1 MSSSRRTYDT
11 DNITLR
17 TVFAKNPGNVNV
29 PALRVLT
36 ADGTGSCYWAIPSS
50 LGQNPSFNEIITSA
64 GTYTADLSYN
74 KFRLLAGENIGMVN
88 GAPGSNQTTLFGKAF
103 SQIDISGDNTVYA
116 FWENQLH
123 SAFKIAGEGG
133 IQVSADPT
141 TQTIFINGPS
151 GVINVSTGI
160 YGFNQVKVTPTTSTI
175 TSNIL
180 NYGGDFITATS
191 PSSLLRFLGYN
202 DIILS
207 TNVTRDAVFFTISTF
222 TSQDYLAISN
232 VAYAAYPSTLSTVS
246 SLYVQQTL
254 FNSTIE
260 YLSSYSGFGFSS
272 VVSSI
277 NALALSTGEKFYTL
291 TGLINANTVAIGNLS
306 NAVAQTNLNIISTVA
321 GLGSA
326 GYLSTAGGG
335 SGDVTS
341 AQLKSTVI
349 GLGTS
354 GYLSTGG
361 QGLFSTVYINLQ
373 PQDAPPWNS
382 NVPTLGFDPE
392 PNPLALD
399 IFGSARIL
407 KDLYVGSTTTIIGTG
422 GVSSSNILT
431 NVVSSGTSVVSSL
444 GFINP
449 ADGQTLFLQV
459 VGGSLQFNNTP
470 VGSGV
475 PGVISTPNL
484 NSTITGLGLIY
495 PSTLSMMSSINASVS
510 SLSTALGAVGG
521 GNLTTNNLI
530 STVAGLGQLYPS
542 TLSMMSSI
550 NASMSSF
557 STAIGPIA
565 AGGVTQIVAGTNI
578 SISPLGGT
586 GIVTINA
593 SGASGV
599 TSDNLVSTVT
609 GLGLIY
615 PSTLSMMSSINA
627 AVSSFSTALGPVGG
641 GGINNASLLSTVAG
655 LGQTYVSTQSLVSTT
670 VAFQTAGFLSTPILF
685 STVAGLGQTYVS
697 TPSLVSTTLA
707 FQTAGFLSTPTL
719 FSTVAGLGQSYV
731 STPSLVSTTVA
742 FQTAGFLSSPS
753 LFSTVTGLGQI
764 YVSTLSTVN
773 VLSSLLVNTSS
784 LNAFYGNISSLTTS
798 SMTAVNVAPSPV
810 DLWVAV
816 GSTSS
821 SAGSIQYS
829 SDGINWSDSSSGG
842 FSGNSGYG
850 VAWNGTLWVA
860 VGDNGGATGSIK
872 YSRDGNNWT
881 NNSSGGFTQS
891 GRYVA
896 WNGRIWIAVGENAG
910 ATGSIQY
917 STDGSNWTNSVSG
930 GFTNGGF
937 GVAWNGRIWVAVGD
951 NGGTGNIQYSTD
963 GLNWSNSSVASFTGS
978 AIAWNGRL
986 WIAVGTGL
994 TAAASIQYSYDGIN
1008 WSNFISGTGFDN
1020 GGAGVA
1026 WNGQMWV
1033 AVGGDQVSARSI
1045 KYSYDG
1051 LNWFDSASGA
1061 FPIVSAPNVAY
1072 GETIAWNG
1080 KFWVA
1085 GGAPNAANTESLKY
1099 SFDGM
1104 NWTNSSSGGFTTGCY
1119 TVAYSAD
1126 PKPAYKQGNFEIEPQ
1141 NIPSF
1146 LTSTNQIS
1154 FTASTMALNNTLFV
1168 DQFQNKVGV
1177 NIGTPGADLDVLG
1190 IGRATIFSTL
1200 LLNASSINSPGL
1212 NLSNI
1217 SSLQVVA
1224 SSIRAP
1230 VLSSF
1235 QINASSIISPSI
1247 STLQFNASSIT
1258 SAFLSTQ
1265 QFNASTVTAPF
1276 MSTIRLDVGSTNS
1289 IYANISSLNISSMNL
1304 VNIAPSAT
1312 NLWVGVGANS
1322 GVAIGSIQYSTDG
1335 INWAN
1340 NASGGFTGLAGRA
1353 VVWNGRIWVAVGQGG
1368 SAASNIQYSTDGIN
1382 WTASSSGGFSSSG
1395 RGVAWN
1401 GRIWVA
1407 VGNNAGATGSIK
1419 YSSDGINWANN
1430 NSGGFSTE
1438 GRAVAW
1444 NGRYWVAVGS
1454 TGGSGAAGTIQ
1465 YSFDGINWTNAN
1477 TTFFSLGMAVAWNGR
1492 IWVANGGDSTTAGS
1506 LKYSADG
1513 INWSNSV
1520 SGGFVSGAGAGVAW
1534 NGRMWVAVG
1543 QQTSGSI
1550 QYSFDGSNWSNAN
1563 FTFSALGYSVAWN
1576 GSLWVA
1582 GGNNAGNSGSLVYS
1596 RDGVN
1601 WTANASGGMGFVAG
1615 IAYSSNVVPS
1625 YNQTNFEIQPQ
1636 NIPVFLRSTNQMSF
1650 TLSSIILNNTLFV
1663 DGVLDRVGINIGTPA
1678 TELDVLGTARANA
1691 ISTQQFNASS
1701 ITAPVISTVRFDA
1714 ASTNSIYANISSLNI
1729 SSMNLV
1735 NIAPSSRSLWVAVG
1749 SGTNNILISAN
1760 GISWSPSGNNGG
1772 GTGGFTTGRGVA
1784 WNGILWVAVGAAGS
1798 TASSIQYSSD
1808 GFNWTN
1814 SSSGGFSGT
1823 NGGYAV
1829 AWNGRLW
1836 VAVGIM
1842 NPASATGSI
1851 KYSSDGINWTNNSS
1865 GGFTG
1870 STGGRGIAWNG
1881 RIWVA
1886 VGDMGGSSTAGSIQ
1900 YSING
1905 INWTNASSTFVTIGR
1920 GIAWNGLMWVA
1931 VGNNGGSSAAGS
1943 IRYSYDGINW
1953 FNANSTFATSGN
1965 AVAWNGR
1972 YWVAVG
1978 DNNGTAL
1985 GSIRFSLDGINWT
1998 NNSTGGFA
2006 GFSSVGGGNT
2016 IAWNGSL
2023 WVAGG
2028 DNGLSPGALQYS
2040 VDGINWTVS
2049 SGSIFSGEGN
2059 GVAFSYNPTPS
2070 YNQTNFEILPQDIP
2084 IFLRSTNQLAF
2095 TTSSIIVNN
2104 TLFVDG
2110 ALERVG
2116 INTGIPGAEL
2126 DVNGTSRALVIST
2139 LLLNASSITSPGLNL
2154 SNISSLQVVASSIRA
2169 PVMSTQQLNASS
2181 ITAPVISSLR
2191 INTSSVTT
2199 FALSASTITSISSMT
2214 FGTGTG
2220 WLVMGAVQA
2229 AVISSIQQNTAL
2241 SYLSSL
2247 YVGSTTTAVTNY
2259 TAYLNGNVLASTLMI
2274 GNPITNFST
2283 QGFRLALTH
2292 DSALKPF
2299 TTAWNTVSDKRVKEN
2314 IRDADIDRC
2323 YEDIKALPLR
2333 RFTWQ
2338 ESIFNSYSGSDRNV
2352 IGFIAQEVSTIIPK
2366 SVNVMEAYG
2375 YQDFQFLNID
2385 QINMSFYGAL
2395 KRTIQDKE
2403 VMDSTIKG
2411 QRVEIETLKG
2421 TTTCILSTLEGL
2433 QGR

>member
-50 LGQNPSFNEIITSA
+50 LGQNPSFNEIITTA

-232 VAYAAYPSTLSTVS
+232 AAYAAYPSTLSTVS

-254 FNSTIE
+254 FNSTVE

-277 NALALSTGEKFYTL
+277 NALAMSTGQNFFTL
-291 TGLINANTVAIGNLS
+291 SGLINANAVAIGNLS

-341 AQLKSTVI
+341 AQLKSTVV

-373 PQDAPPWNS
+373 PQDAPAWNS
-382 NVPTLGFDPE
+382 NVPSLGFDPQ

-399 IFGSARIL
+399 IYGSARVL

-431 NVVSSGTSVVSSL
+431 NAVSSGTSVVSSL
-444 GFINP
+444 GLINP

-475 PGVISTPNL
+475 SGLLSTPNL
-484 NSTITGLGLIY
+484 ASTVAGLGLIY

-521 GNLTTNNLI
+521 GNLTTTNLI

-593 SGASGV
+593 SGGTGV
-599 TSDNLVSTVT
+599 TSDNLNSTIT

-627 AVSSFSTALGPVGG
+627 SVSSFSTALGPVGG
-641 GGINNASLLSTVAG
+641 GGNLVTDNLTSTVRGLGLIYPSTLSMMSSINANISSFSTFIGRNINGSNATFSSFTASNAVISSLVTSTVTGTNGTFSNLTVSTLTFNTGDGFIDFPDIRALSLSTFLINVSSVNVG
-655 LGQTYVSTQSLVSTT
+655 SVLSTQSLLVSSIN
-670 VAFQTAGFLSTPILF
+670 GGSLLSGTSLF
-685 STVAGLGQTYVS
+685 STVAGLGQT
-697 TPSLVSTTLA
+697 
-707 FQTAGFLSTPTL
+707 
-719 FSTVAGLGQSYV
+719 YV

-742 FQTAGFLSSPS
+742 FQTAGFLSSPT

-816 GSTSS
+816 GSSS
-821 SAGSIQYS
+821 SSTERIQYS
-829 SDGINWSDSSSGG
+829 LDGSNWSGYLSGG
-842 FSGNSGYG
+842 GFFNSGYG
-850 VAWNGTLWVA
+850 IAWNGKLWVA
-860 VGDNGGATGSIK
+860 AGDNGSPTGSLK
-872 YSRDGNNWT
+872 YSTDGLNWLNNT
-881 NNSSGGFTQS
+881 SGGFTQS

-896 WNGRIWIAVGENAG
+896 WNGRIWIAVGENGG
-910 ATGSIQY
+910 ASGSIQY
-917 STDGSNWTNSVSG
+917 STDGLNWTNSTNG

-951 NGGTGNIQYSTD
+951 NGGTGNIQYSLD
-963 GLNWSNSSVASFTGS
+963 GLNWSNSSAASLNGS
-978 AIAWNGRL
+978 AVAWNGRL
-986 WIAVGTGL
+986 WVAVGTGL

-1051 LNWFDSASGA
+1051 LNWLDSVSGG
-1061 FPIVSAPNVAY
+1061 FPIVSGPDVAY
-1072 GETIAWNG
+1072 GDAIAWNG
-1080 KFWVA
+1080 KLWVA
-1085 GGAPNAANTESLKY
+1085 GGAQNAANTESLKY

-1104 NWTNSSSGGFTTGCY
+1104 NWTNSSTGGFTTGCF

-1126 PKPAYKQGNFEIEPQ
+1126 PVPAYKQANFEIEPQ

-1154 FTASTMALNNTLFV
+1154 FTASTIALNNTLFV
-1168 DQFQNKVGV
+1168 DQFTNKVGI
-1177 NIGTPGADLDVLG
+1177 NIGTPATELDIVG
-1190 IGRATIFSTL
+1190 TARASIFSTL
-1200 LLNASSINSPGL
+1200 VLNASSINSPGL
-1212 NLSNI
+1212 NFSNI

-1224 SSIRAP
+1224 SSIRAA
-1230 VLSSF
+1230 VISTQNINLSTINGQAFGAPINSTVRGLGSSGYVSTLSTVNVVSSLLV
-1235 QINASSIISPSI
+1235 NASSIISPFI
-1247 STLQFNASSIT
+1247 
-1258 SAFLSTQ
+1258 
-1265 QFNASTVTAPF
+1265 
-1276 MSTIRLDVGSTNS
+1276 STIRFDATSTNS
-1289 IYANISSLNISSMNL
+1289 IYANVSSLN
-1304 VNIAPSAT
+1304 T
-1312 NLWVGVGANS
+1312 
-1322 GVAIGSIQYSTDG
+1322 
-1335 INWAN
+1335 
-1340 NASGGFTGLAGRA
+1340 
-1353 VVWNGRIWVAVGQGG
+1353 
-1368 SAASNIQYSTDGIN
+1368 
-1382 WTASSSGGFSSSG
+1382 
-1395 RGVAWN
+1395 
-1401 GRIWVA
+1401 
-1407 VGNNAGATGSIK
+1407 
-1419 YSSDGINWANN
+1419 
-1430 NSGGFSTE
+1430 
-1438 GRAVAW
+1438 
-1444 NGRYWVAVGS
+1444 
-1454 TGGSGAAGTIQ
+1454 
-1465 YSFDGINWTNAN
+1465 
-1477 TTFFSLGMAVAWNGR
+1477 
-1492 IWVANGGDSTTAGS
+1492 
-1506 LKYSADG
+1506 
-1513 INWSNSV
+1513 
-1520 SGGFVSGAGAGVAW
+1520 
-1534 NGRMWVAVG
+1534 
-1543 QQTSGSI
+1543 
-1550 QYSFDGSNWSNAN
+1550 
-1563 FTFSALGYSVAWN
+1563 
-1576 GSLWVA
+1576 
-1582 GGNNAGNSGSLVYS
+1582 
-1596 RDGVN
+1596 
-1601 WTANASGGMGFVAG
+1601 
-1615 IAYSSNVVPS
+1615 
-1625 YNQTNFEIQPQ
+1625 
-1636 NIPVFLRSTNQMSF
+1636 
-1650 TLSSIILNNTLFV
+1650 
-1663 DGVLDRVGINIGTPA
+1663 
-1678 TELDVLGTARANA
+1678 
-1691 ISTQQFNASS
+1691 
-1701 ITAPVISTVRFDA
+1701 
-1714 ASTNSIYANISSLNI
+1714 SSLT
-1729 SSMNLV
+1729 LV

-1749 SGTNNILISAN
+1749 TGTNNILISAN
-1760 GISWSPSGNNGG
+1760 GISWSPSGINGG

-1808 GFNWTN
+1808 GFNWIN

-1886 VGDMGGSSTAGSIQ
+1886 VGDMGGSGAAGSIQ

-1905 INWTNASSTFVTIGR
+1905 INWINANTTFTTIGR
-1920 GIAWNGLMWVA
+1920 GVAWNGLMWVA

-1978 DNNGTAL
+1978 DNAGTAL

-2028 DNGLSPGALQYS
+2028 DNGISPGALQYS

-2070 YNQTNFEILPQDIP
+2070 YNQTNFEILPQNIP
-2084 IFLRSTNQLAF
+2084 VFLRSTNQLAF

-2116 INTGIPGAEL
+2116 INTGIPEVEL
-2126 DVNGTSRALVIST
+2126 DVNGTGRALVIST

-2191 INTSSVTT
+2191 TNASSMTT
-2199 FALSASTITSISSMT
+2199 FALSASTITSVSSMS
-2214 FGTGTG
+2214 FGVGSG

-2229 AVISSIQQNTAL
+2229 AVVSTIQQNTAL
-2241 SYLSSL
+2241 SYVSSL

-2338 ESIFNSYSGSDRNV
+2338 ENIFNSYSGTDRNV

-2403 VMDSTIKG
+2403 FMDSTIKG

-2421 TTTCILSTLEGL
+2421 TTTMILSTLEGL